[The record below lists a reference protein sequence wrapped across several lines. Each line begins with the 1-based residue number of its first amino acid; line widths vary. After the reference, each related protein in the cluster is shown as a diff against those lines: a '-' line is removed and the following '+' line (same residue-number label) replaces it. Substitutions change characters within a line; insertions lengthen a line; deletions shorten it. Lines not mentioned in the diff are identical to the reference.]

1 MDFSGCDRCHPS
13 GVQGRFGRFSTEMP
27 PLWGSRDIRRRV
39 CSDLQQ
45 VPIGRFSTEMSPL
58 RGSRDIRRRVCR
70 DLQQIPTSTVGWVER
85 EKPRTLSFPETVPV
99 CDMLR
104 ISVFSEPQQASDLRR
119 NNTISK
125 SLYCMSAQ
133 TNST

>member
-13 GVQGRFGRFSTEMP
+13 GVQGRLDVF
-27 PLWGSRDIRRRV
+27 
-39 CSDLQQ
+39 LQRCHPSGVQ
-45 VPIGRFSTEMSPL
+45 EIFAEESVATYNKYRLDVFLQRCHPSGV
-58 RGSRDIRRRVCR
+58 SRDIRRRVCR

-125 SLYCMSAQ
+125 SLYCINR
-133 TNST
+133 T